1 MIDSI
6 FQTAAQ
12 DFEKSLHH
20 LQEEFS
26 RLQVG
31 RANPSLVEH
40 IMVEAYGGQ
49 QPIKN
54 LASIN
59 VPEARS
65 LSIQPWDKSVLADI
79 EKAISASGLG
89 LNPINN
95 GSALLINIPSL
106 TEERRKELAKIVHTL
121 AEEARISIR
130 GARQNAHSKF
140 KSLQQEKKIT
150 EDEAT
155 GAEKKLQEKV
165 DEVNK
170 KVADLA
176 KAKEEAVMTV

>member
-1 MIDSI
+1 MIDPI
-6 FQTAAQ
+6 FHSAAQ
-12 DFEKSLHH
+12 DFEKALKH
-20 LQEEFS
+20 LKEEFS

-40 IMVEAYGGQ
+40 LMVEAYGGQ

-65 LSIQPWDKSVLADI
+65 LSIQPWDKSVLAAI
-79 EKAISASGLG
+79 EKAILVSGLG

-95 GSALLINIPSL
+95 GAALLINIPSL
-106 TEERRKELAKIVHTL
+106 TEERRKELVKIVNKL
-121 AEEARISIR
+121 SEEARISIR
-130 GARQNAHSKF
+130 AARQTAHDKF
-140 KSLQQEKKIT
+140 KSLKQEKQIT

-155 GAEKKLQEKV
+155 GAEKKLQDKV
-165 DEVNK
+165 DEYNK
-170 KVADLA
+170 KVADAA

>member
-1 MIDSI
+1 
-6 FQTAAQ
+6 
-12 DFEKSLHH
+12 
-20 LQEEFS
+20 
-26 RLQVG
+26 
-31 RANPSLVEH
+31 
-40 IMVEAYGGQ
+40 MVEAYGSQ

-54 LASIN
+54 MASIN

-65 LSIQPWDKSVLADI
+65 LSIQPWDKSVLGAI
-79 EKAISASGLG
+79 EKAILASGLG

-95 GSALLINIPSL
+95 GAALLINIPSL
-106 TEERRKELAKIVHTL
+106 TEERRKELVKIVNKL

-130 GARQNAHSKF
+130 GARQTAHDKF
-140 KSLQQEKKIT
+140 KTLKQEKKIT

-155 GAEKKLQEKV
+155 GAEKKLQERV
-165 DEVNK
+165 DEYNK